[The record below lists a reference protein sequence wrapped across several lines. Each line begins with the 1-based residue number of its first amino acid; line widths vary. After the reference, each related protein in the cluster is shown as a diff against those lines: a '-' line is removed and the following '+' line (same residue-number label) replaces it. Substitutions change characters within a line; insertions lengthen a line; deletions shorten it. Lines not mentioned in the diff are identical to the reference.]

1 LIAAFEA
8 IGYELIDSWQAAE
21 LAFKIIGKPEF
32 SAPSYRG
39 SISGLRRKLSV
50 PKVGSWSK
58 PGRDLALIG
67 NATMDL
73 IYKIVPASLWREAQ
87 GRGRFTGAPADLA
100 DGFIHFSL
108 RAQLEETAAKWFFG
122 QEDLMLIAADP
133 TALGEALRFSPRAAA
148 RFFHIFMRIC
158 RLMPWFLQNLCLS
171 GLMADM
177 ISPSCWNERP
187 LLRCWSL

>member
-1 LIAAFEA
+1 VELIAAFEA

-21 LAFKIIGKPEF
+21 LAFKIIGSLNFRLLPI
-32 SAPSYRG
+32 RG

-108 RAQLEETAAKWFFG
+108 RAQLEENAAKWL
-122 QEDLMLIAADP
+122 EDLMLIAADA
-133 TALGEALRFSPRAAA
+133 TALGEALRFEPSRGGSTSLCGSAA
-148 RFFHIFMRIC
+148 
-158 RLMPWFLQNLCLS
+158 
-171 GLMADM
+171 
-177 ISPSCWNERP
+177 
-187 LLRCWSL
+187 